1 MAHGLVNKF
10 DENNKRVYDMIFVIS
25 DRKVIDKQLQ
35 DQVKAIEKK
44 KDLVQKIEDNSKQ
57 LAEAIKSG
65 TNIVVSTIHKF
76 SWIVDEIADVED
88 RTYAIIV
95 DEAHSSQSGS
105 YASDVRRSLTSAEVD
120 AGSAYGVEDDA
131 DADLYEQM
139 EKRRRTPNLS
149 FFAFTATPKQ
159 KTLEQ
164 FGRWDETFEEYSPH
178 HLYSMKQAIKEGFIL
193 DVLEYY
199 ITYPTYF
206 KLVQTADEDNSYSK
220 DKSMKVLKKY
230 VEQHPHSIKKKTAI
244 MLNHF
249 MSSTIKKIDNK
260 AKAMLVTSS
269 RKEAVLYKLEFDRQ
283 IKENNFNI
291 KTLVAFTSTIKLD
304 GLEYTES
311 NMNKIEGKKSI
322 KEAFKED
329 AFKILIVANK
339 FQTGF
344 DEPLL
349 HTMYVDKKLS
359 GVAAVQ
365 TLSRVNRIAPNKTS
379 TLIIDFVNKKEEIR
393 EAFEPYYTETYLT
406 SKTDYH
412 KLYDLMENIYDF
424 DLFYE
429 DQVNE
434 FYKSYHDGVPQA
446 TLHNLLD
453 SPIQKFEK
461 LDKEYKVQFKKKI
474 RKYQSVYSFM
484 SQLLPFSD
492 LRLEKLFIYLKFLS
506 KKLPTINEPLPYNV
520 LEDVDMDSYKI
531 DTRDEGTKITL
542 DDGEGGLD
550 PIISIDVQ
558 YKPDEEEKLSII
570 LDKLNEMF
578 KTDFQESDK
587 LILKQLA
594 DGIRGNEELNTK
606 AQKNK
611 KENLR
616 AVFDDYFNDEL
627 MSVRK
632 NNKQFFSKINSNSQL
647 RNELKNYLLD
657 LLYEDQAEKV

>member
-1 MAHGLVNKF
+1 
-10 DENNKRVYDMIFVIS
+10 
-25 DRKVIDKQLQ
+25 
-35 DQVKAIEKK
+35 
-44 KDLVQKIEDNSKQ
+44 
-57 LAEAIKSG
+57 
-65 TNIVVSTIHKF
+65 
-76 SWIVDEIADVED
+76 
-88 RTYAIIV
+88 
-95 DEAHSSQSGS
+95 
-105 YASDVRRSLTSAEVD
+105 
-120 AGSAYGVEDDA
+120 
-131 DADLYEQM
+131 
-139 EKRRRTPNLS
+139 
-149 FFAFTATPKQ
+149 
-159 KTLEQ
+159 
-164 FGRWDETFEEYSPH
+164 
-178 HLYSMKQAIKEGFIL
+178 MKQAIKEGFIL

-220 DKSMKVLKKY
+220 DKAMKVLKKY

-406 SKTDYH
+406 GKTDYH

-429 DQVNE
+429 NQVNK

-453 SPIQKFEK
+453 IPIQKFEK

-558 YKPDEEEKLSII
+558 YKPDEEEKLSLI

-657 LLYEDQAEKV
+657 LLYEDPAEKV

>member
-1 MAHGLVNKF
+1 
-10 DENNKRVYDMIFVIS
+10 
-25 DRKVIDKQLQ
+25 
-35 DQVKAIEKK
+35 
-44 KDLVQKIEDNSKQ
+44 
-57 LAEAIKSG
+57 
-65 TNIVVSTIHKF
+65 
-76 SWIVDEIADVED
+76 
-88 RTYAIIV
+88 
-95 DEAHSSQSGS
+95 
-105 YASDVRRSLTSAEVD
+105 
-120 AGSAYGVEDDA
+120 
-131 DADLYEQM
+131 
-139 EKRRRTPNLS
+139 
-149 FFAFTATPKQ
+149 
-159 KTLEQ
+159 
-164 FGRWDETFEEYSPH
+164 
-178 HLYSMKQAIKEGFIL
+178 
-193 DVLEYY
+193 
-199 ITYPTYF
+199 
-206 KLVQTADEDNSYSK
+206 
-220 DKSMKVLKKY
+220 
-230 VEQHPHSIKKKTAI
+230 

-249 MSSTIKKIDNK
+249 MTFTIKKIDGK

-283 IKENNFNI
+283 IQENRSNI
-291 KTLVAFTSTIKLD
+291 KSLVAFTGTIKQD
-304 GLEYTES
+304 GIEYTETS
-311 NMNKIEGKKSI
+311 MNKIEGRKSI
-322 KEAFKED
+322 KEAFKDDEY
-329 AFKILIVANK
+329 KILIVANK

-349 HTMYVDKKLS
+349 HTMYVDKKLN

-379 TLIIDFVNKKEEIR
+379 TLIIDFANEKEDIR
-393 EAFEPYYTETYLT
+393 DSFEPYYTETYLT
-406 SKTDYH
+406 GQTDYH

-429 DQVNE
+429 TQVNE

-446 TLHNLLD
+446 NLHNLLD
-453 SPIQKFEK
+453 GPVQEFEK

-520 LEDVDMDSYKI
+520 LEDVDMDSYKV
-531 DTRDEGTKITL
+531 DTRDKGTTITL
-542 DDGEGGLD
+542 DEGDGGLD

-570 LDKLNEMF
+570 LDRLNEMF

-594 DGIRGNEELNTK
+594 DGIRGNEELNIK

-627 MSVRK
+627 MSVRQ
-632 NNKQFFSKINSNSQL
+632 NNKKFFSKINSNPEL

-657 LLYEDQAEKV
+657 LLYEEPAEQA